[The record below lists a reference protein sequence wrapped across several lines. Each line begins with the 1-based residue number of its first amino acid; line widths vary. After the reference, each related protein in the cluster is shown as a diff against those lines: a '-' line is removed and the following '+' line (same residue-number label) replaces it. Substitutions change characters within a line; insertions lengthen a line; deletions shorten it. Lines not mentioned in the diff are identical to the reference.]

1 MPDDLNAQ
9 NGSESIDRS
18 SSREMPGRSQRG
30 RQQDVPSS
38 PLSDREVPIGVAR
51 TSDLVHAWLDGDIA
65 ESQVTGAE
73 SAQTVEFWKRLDR
86 DLETRRM
93 MTTPAHVQQKIMDA
107 LPMTAPS
114 ASLTPWWSR
123 TLSVSPIAVA
133 AAAAGLLAL
142 GAVVGASVRSR

>member
-1 MPDDLNAQ
+1 MHDDLNAQ
-9 NGSESIDRS
+9 NGSESTP
-18 SSREMPGRSQRG
+18 SREMPGRSQRG

-93 MTTPAHVQQKIMDA
+93 MTTPAHMQQKIMDA
-107 LPMTAPS
+107 LPQTTPS
-114 ASLTPWWSR
+114 AAVTPWWGR

-142 GAVVGASVRSR
+142 GAVVGASVRAR